1 MSDFNVRVQAFA
13 TYGMGACDRLAEKH
27 KELFL
32 SIPVEDAFQKIV
44 ALTRMRDNL
53 EPPRS
58 EQEAYDAMEALLAE
72 LLYDGRLAVPK
83 FGLSV
88 DGQESFDYFLDLH
101 ENGRKAPVTAPKE
114 LFADVVH
121 LYRTDMATFHDRRAS
136 DPEFLRRSNEANS
149 LKLF

>member
-1 MSDFNVRVQAFA
+1 MSDYNVRVAAFA
-13 TYGMGACDRLAEKH
+13 KFGMSACDRITETH

-44 ALTRMRDNL
+44 ALTRMRDEI
-53 EPPRS
+53 EPPRN
-58 EQEAYDAMEALLAE
+58 EQEAFEVMEALLAE

-83 FGLSV
+83 FGLSL

-101 ENGRKAPVTAPKE
+101 ENGRKAPITDPKE
-114 LFADVVH
+114 LFADVVY
-121 LYRTDMATFHDRRAS
+121 LYRTDMAAFQERRAN

>member
-1 MSDFNVRVQAFA
+1 MSDFNLRVQAFA
-13 TYGMGACDRLAEKH
+13 KHGMNACDRLAENH

-32 SIPVEDAFQKIV
+32 SISVRDAFEKIV
-44 ALTRMRDNL
+44 ALTRMRDTI

-83 FGLSV
+83 FGLSQ
-88 DGQESFDYFLDLH
+88 DGQESCDYFVDLH
-101 ENGRKAPVTAPKE
+101 ANGRKAPITDPTE

-121 LYRTDMATFHDRRAS
+121 LYRTDMAAFHERRAN
-136 DPEFLRRSNEANS
+136 DPDFLRRSNEANS
-149 LKLF
+149 LRLL